1 MKRLDSFAASSL
13 LAAAL
18 CFAIIGCSTTGD
30 ARHHSGHVHLASDDL
45 PLTAYPF
52 AKCLVCDK
60 PLPNKPRAFV
70 RSGQEVKLCSTKCLA
85 DFNKSP
91 DNFMAKIP

>member
-1 MKRLDSFAASSL
+1 MKTFVSIAADAL
-13 LAAAL
+13 LA
-18 CFAIIGCSTTGD
+18 FTGCSTPS
-30 ARHHSGHVHLASDDL
+30 AAHHHSGHVHLESDDL

-60 PLPNKPRAFV
+60 PLPDKTRTFV

-85 DFNKSP
+85 EFNQSP
-91 DNFMAKIP
+91 DHFMAKIP